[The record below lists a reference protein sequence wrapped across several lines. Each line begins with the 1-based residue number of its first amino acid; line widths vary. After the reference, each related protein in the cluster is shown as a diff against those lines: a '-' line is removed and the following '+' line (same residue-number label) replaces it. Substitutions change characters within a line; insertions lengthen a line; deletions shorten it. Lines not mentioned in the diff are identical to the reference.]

1 MNIRHENKQCYIP
14 SSGVT
19 IVKTVLKGPIPTVV
33 LAAMMHRYVVYG
45 LRVVTV
51 IDVVVEVN

>member
-1 MNIRHENKQCYIP
+1 MRHENKQCYIP